1 MGRSYSDD
9 LRARVV
15 GFVEAGHSRC
25 AAARHFGV
33 SESFAVKLLQ
43 RVSRL
48 RTAHPAR
55 QGRPPGSRL
64 DVHGPF
70 VVAQVE
76 AQPDITMP
84 ELAARLS
91 EARGAKAAP
100 AVLSRFLCRLGF
112 TYKKSADG
120 IGVRTR

>member
-1 MGRSYSDD
+1 LEEGLS
-9 LRARVV
+9 
-15 GFVEAGHSRC
+15 
-25 AAARHFGV
+25 
-33 SESFAVKLLQ
+33 
-43 RVSRL
+43 
-48 RTAHPAR
+48 
-55 QGRPPGSRL
+55 RPPGSSAGSRL
-64 DVHGPF
+64 DLHGPF

-91 EARGAKAAP
+91 QTRGVKAAP

-120 IGVRTR
+120 IGMWTR